1 MKEKLLALLKTKFQG
16 VDDAILDRI
25 ATKKAEGVTDEAQ
38 LPAVMEGIGFQDVLT
53 SYGDFRAGDAS
64 VKAVSNYE
72 KKHNI
77 KDGKPIGQPATGDGQ
92 INNEPAKPFDAEALK
107 ADMLKALREEMAA
120 AAQQEQQ
127 KVQRA
132 AAIAS
137 KAKEFGI
144 PEKFAAKFNIAQGV
158 DLDEYFKSV
167 KQEMADAG
175 FEFSEPPA
183 QGGGMTDNGND
194 IAKLINTGTEQIVKS
209 QNK

>member
-38 LPAVMEGIGFQDVLT
+38 LPTIMEGIGFQDVLT

-92 INNEPAKPFDAEALK
+92 TNNEPAKPFDAEALK

-127 KVQRA
+127 EVQRPLPSHRKLKSTEFPKNSLPNSA
-132 AAIAS
+132 SLRMSISTSIS
-137 KAKEFGI
+137 KA
-144 PEKFAAKFNIAQGV
+144 
-158 DLDEYFKSV
+158 
-167 KQEMADAG
+167 
-175 FEFSEPPA
+175 
-183 QGGGMTDNGND
+183 
-194 IAKLINTGTEQIVKS
+194 
-209 QNK
+209 

>member
-107 ADMLKALREEMAA
+107 ADMLKAFREEMAA

-183 QGGGMTDNGND
+183 QGGGMTNNGND

>member
-25 ATKKAEGVTDEAQ
+25 AIKKAEGITDEGQ
-38 LPAVMEGIGFQDVLT
+38 LPTIAEGIGFQDVLT

-64 VKAVSNYE
+64 VRAVGNYE

-77 KDGKPIGQPATGDGQ
+77 KDGKPIEQPAAGDGQ
-92 INNEPAKPFDAEALK
+92 ANNDPGKSFDVEAFKTEL
-107 ADMLKALREEMAA
+107 LNTIREERAEEMQQSQQI
-120 AAQQEQQ
+120 AQ
-127 KVQRA
+127 RS
-132 AAIAS
+132 AAIAA
-137 KAKEFGI
+137 KAKEYGI
-144 PEKFAAKFNIAQGV
+144 PEKFATKFNITQNV
-158 DLDEYFKSV
+158 DLDEYFKGV

-183 QGGGMTDNGND
+183 QGGGMPDNGND